1 MSLRHMQIGEVA
13 ERVGLSL
20 RTIRYYEEVGLVRPS
35 ARTPGGF
42 RLYAEPDVARL
53 NLVKRMKTLEFS
65 LEEMGDL
72 LSLLDRLSDDE
83 RDDEQDDEQPGARGE
98 IIDRL
103 SMYRSAAEQRCSALR
118 AQLETAE
125 ALAADLRT
133 ELSRQRRH
141 ARMSR

>member
-1 MSLRHMQIGEVA
+1 MQIGEVA